1 MKKIKKYIS
10 VIMPLIYMILLLIA
24 STIGLVIINLIINAI
39 TGVFTGENNYKS
51 DILLDTPHLPSLLIS
66 FIVALVFLAWYRRLK
81 KNEGLV
87 KKRRLALKDK
97 GFFIVWGVGVVFFVN
112 GVVDLLFIVLE
123 IYFPQLVSD
132 YINMMSSMEEGSLII
147 IAIRVAIIAPLL
159 EELVFRGVILKKAR
173 DIMPFYAAN
182 IVQAILFGLIHLN
195 VIQCLYVFPVGI
207 LFGYIARRYRSIIPS
222 IVLHA
227 LLNGY
232 AVLHIA
238 NSRLAEESIDFSRW
252 FFVVTTIVG
261 GVIFIIGL
269 NKIRRSSY
277 IEDNIVI
284 E

>member
-10 VIMPLIYMILLLIA
+10 VIVPLIYMILLLIA

-39 TGVFTGENNYKS
+39 TGVFAGENNYKS

-97 GFFIVWGVGVVFFVN
+97 GFFIIWGVGVVFFVN

-147 IAIRVAIIAPLL
+147 IAIRVAIIAPLF

-232 AVLHIA
+232 SVLHLA
-238 NSRLAEESIDFSRW
+238 NNRLAEESIDFSRW

-277 IEDNIVI
+277 IEGNIVI